1 MQKALLFSIIV
12 TDMFRINAYNI
23 KRNEKRLAAVLVLFV
38 IFIMLSI
45 YFSSTNPPKFNP
57 NYLFV
62 PTWIYLLVTNMR
74 LKKIAHSEE
83 LKQLRRGMVSKD
95 KREYPRY
102 PVSKDE
108 NIRANFSVIKYLWLF
123 ETKKKRLAKILD
135 ISEGG
140 VQLQTDIKDINEG
153 EKATA
158 INITFP
164 ERGGVTADGLI
175 VRVTSDRCAIKFIN
189 VPKKTKVVIQDYI
202 LYKE

>member
-1 MQKALLFSIIV
+1 
-12 TDMFRINAYNI
+12 MFKINAYNI
-23 KRNEKRLAAVLVLFV
+23 KRNEKRLAVVLALFV
-38 IFIMLSI
+38 IFILLSI
-45 YFSSTNPPKFNP
+45 YFSSANPPGFNP
-57 NYLFV
+57 NYLFI
-62 PTWIYLLVTNMR
+62 PTWIYLFITNMR
-74 LKKIAHSEE
+74 LKKIAYAEE
-83 LKQLRRGMVSKD
+83 LKQLRRCMVSTD

-123 ETKKKRLAKILD
+123 ETRKKRLAKILD

-140 VQLQTDIKDINEG
+140 VQLQTDMKDINEG
-153 EKATA
+153 EKAAA
-158 INITFP
+158 ITITFP